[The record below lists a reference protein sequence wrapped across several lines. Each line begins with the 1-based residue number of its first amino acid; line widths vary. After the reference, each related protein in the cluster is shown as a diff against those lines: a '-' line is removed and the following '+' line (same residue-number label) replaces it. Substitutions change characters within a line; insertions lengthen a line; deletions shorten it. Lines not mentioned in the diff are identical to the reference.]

1 MVCLYYSFID
11 VLLNKGSCVEI
22 YSFVLDLGVL
32 MVCVALPDRVDI
44 WGVTV
49 GIRA

>member
-1 MVCLYYSFID
+1 VYYYLVVVGVPI
-11 VLLNKGSCVEI
+11 NKGNSAEI
-22 YSFVLDLGVL
+22 YSFVPVFEVFK
-32 MVCVALPDRVDI
+32 VCVALPDRVDI